1 MIHSAKS
8 AFIMCA
14 SLMVLTACDGGSSSV
29 TPFTTP
35 PTGGGGPTG
44 NPVVLS
50 DLVYGR
56 GATDDGDI
64 DLLLD
69 IHQPSNV
76 CEANRPTIFF
86 VHGGGF
92 IRGNKSGGS
101 HPARAAAAHAKG
113 FNYVSIMYRLVP
125 DSPVLGTGF
134 QTLYDDFLAN
144 NTDPNVDLDQVEAT
158 FAAYED
164 ALAALN
170 WLEANADDNCLDMT
184 RLAYW
189 GSSAGAFT
197 VLNVAYSSDDLGFSR
212 PDPDV
217 VINYWGQLPR
227 IPDMAFMEA
236 PFFTVHGDQDGTVD
250 YQASLDLAAQ
260 ADAVGVPYTFYTEVG
275 GLHGVE
281 TDKVV
286 NGVTLMDLTLNFIE
300 AHIVGGTPLYET
312 ANVD

>member
-1 MIHSAKS
+1 MILRSNLSALLALS
-8 AFIMCA
+8 A
-14 SLMVLTACDGGSSSV
+14 LTLSACGGDSSSTAPV
-29 TPFTTP
+29 
-35 PTGGGGPTG
+35 TGGGETRS
-44 NPVVLS
+44 PVILS
-50 DLVYGR
+50 DLVYGQ
-56 GATDDGDI
+56 GATDNGDI
-64 DLLLD
+64 NLLLD
-69 IHQPSNV
+69 IHQPSDI
-76 CEANRPTIFF
+76 CDANRPTIFF
-86 VHGGGF
+86 IHGGGF
-92 IRGNKSGGS
+92 MRGNKAGGS
-101 HPARAAAAHAKG
+101 HPERAAAAHAKG

-125 DSPVLGTGF
+125 DNPVLEADF
-134 QTLYDDFLAN
+134 QAIYDAVLAN
-144 NTDPNVDLDQVEAT
+144 NTDLSLDLDLVEAT
-158 FAAYED
+158 LAAYED
-164 ALAALN
+164 GLTALN
-170 WLEANADDNCLDMT
+170 WLAANANENCLDMT

-197 VLNVAYSSDDLGFSR
+197 VLNIAYSSDDLALSR
-212 PDPDV
+212 PDPNV